1 MTEEPPVMFRRPS
14 DSPEPL
20 PSLRANEHIVKLH
33 TEWARLH
40 ATPDAP
46 QAPSARL
53 RAKARTVVSRLL
65 GTADHQLL
73 GDVVRAV
80 DAIAVRCDELSE
92 RVGNL
97 ELTSD
102 DLARSLGQEITR
114 LRASVE
120 RSMGTEPETSTP
132 HAR

>member
-1 MTEEPPVMFRRPS
+1 MFRRPS
-14 DSPEPL
+14 DPPAPL
-20 PSLRANEHIVKLH
+20 PSLRSNEHIVKLH

-40 ATPDAP
+40 AMSAAS
-46 QAPSARL
+46 QAPGARL
-53 RAKARTVVSRLL
+53 RAKTRSAVSRLL

-80 DAIAVRCDELSE
+80 DAVAVRCDELSE

-102 DLARSLGQEITR
+102 DLARSLGEEIAR

-120 RSMGTEPETSTP
+120 RSRGTESGTSTP
-132 HAR
+132 QTR

>member
-1 MTEEPPVMFRRPS
+1 MTEEPPLMFRRPS
-14 DSPEPL
+14 DPPETL
-20 PSLRANEHIVKLH
+20 PSLRSNEHIVRLH

-40 ATPDAP
+40 ATPAGS
-46 QAPSARL
+46 QAPSARV
-53 RAKARTVVSRLL
+53 RAKARSVVSRLI

-120 RSMGTEPETSTP
+120 RSMGAEPGTSTP
-132 HAR
+132 QAR

>member
-14 DSPEPL
+14 DPPEPL
-20 PSLRANEHIVKLH
+20 PSLRSNEHIVKLH
-33 TEWARLH
+33 REWARLH
-40 ATPDAP
+40 ATPAAS
-46 QAPSARL
+46 QAPAARL
-53 RAKARTVVSRLL
+53 RAKARSAVSRLL

-80 DAIAVRCDELSE
+80 DAVAVRCDELSE

-102 DLARSLGQEITR
+102 DLARSLGEEITR
-114 LRASVE
+114 LRASTE
-120 RSMGTEPETSTP
+120 RPIGTEPGTSTP
-132 HAR
+132 QTR

>member
-14 DSPEPL
+14 DPPETL
-20 PSLRANEHIVKLH
+20 PSLRSNEHIVKLH

-40 ATPDAP
+40 ETPA
-46 QAPSARL
+46 ASRASSARV
-53 RAKARTVVSRLL
+53 RTKARSVVSRLL

-120 RSMGTEPETSTP
+120 RSIGTGPGTSTP
-132 HAR
+132 RAR

>member
-20 PSLRANEHIVKLH
+20 PSLRANEHIVQLH

-80 DAIAVRCDELSE
+80 DAIAVRCDLCAKRRADTGGEVVFGSG
-92 RVGNL
+92 RV
-97 ELTSD
+97 
-102 DLARSLGQEITR
+102 
-114 LRASVE
+114 
-120 RSMGTEPETSTP
+120 
-132 HAR
+132 H

>member
-1 MTEEPPVMFRRPS
+1 MFRRPS
-14 DSPEPL
+14 DPPETL
-20 PSLRANEHIVKLH
+20 PSLRSNEHIVKLH

-40 ATPDAP
+40 ETPA
-46 QAPSARL
+46 ASRASSARV
-53 RAKARTVVSRLL
+53 RTKARSVVSRLL

-120 RSMGTEPETSTP
+120 RSIGTGPGTSTP
-132 HAR
+132 QAR